1 MVKITFTTPEGEV
14 LTREYTKG
22 DVRIKKWLDEGWEKV
37 SSPKKVLKS
46 KKKGKK

>member
-22 DVRIKKWLDEGWEKV
+22 DVRIKKWLDEGWKEIKA
-37 SSPKKVLKS
+37 PKTTK
-46 KKKGKK
+46 KKKGVK